1 MLKEN
6 KRTLLIGIG
15 NYGRSDDALGW
26 EFVDVFA
33 SHDDLFDIE
42 YRYQL
47 QIEDA
52 ELITQYDEVIF
63 VDASQK
69 PLPEGF
75 AYYACKPAMTAAFT
89 THKLE
94 PEMVLW
100 LADDLYGRQPK
111 AWVMAIEG
119 NAWELNHG
127 LSDHAREN
135 LVNAIAYFM
144 ALINKLEPSITTV

>member
-26 EFVDVFA
+26 EFADVFA

-47 QIEDA
+47 QVEDA

-63 VDASQK
+63 VDASQES
-69 PLPEGF
+69 LHGGF
-75 AYYACKPAMTAAFT
+75 SYYECKPAMNASFT

-100 LADDLYGRQPK
+100 LADDLYGHQPR
-111 AWVMAIEG
+111 AHVMAIEG
-119 NAWELNHG
+119 KTWELSQG
-127 LSDHAREN
+127 MSDTARDN
-135 LVNAIAYFM
+135 LVNAIAFFM
-144 ALINKLEPSITTV
+144 ALINKLEPQEVKD